1 MLPPAS
7 RYRVRYEN
15 GRDGERDGEL
25 GGDHIALLHQDT
37 GGIEETM
44 MLDNLAVAHRPPQ
57 RNIGLD
63 RLAGALVKRLDFE
76 LSQHHVALGQDGLG
90 FEADKMILREHQRD
104 MRLQLGQPDA
114 HVAETEE
121 LMRRV

>member
-1 MLPPAS
+1 MLPSAS

-15 GRDGERDGEL
+15 GRDGES

-44 MLDNLAVAHRPPQ
+44 MLDDLAVAHSPPQ
-57 RNIGLD
+57 RNVGLD

-76 LSQHHVALGQDGLG
+76 LSQHHIALGQDGLG
-90 FEADKMILREHQRD
+90 FEADKMILREHKRD
-104 MRLQLGQPDA
+104 VRLQLGQPDA
-114 HVAETEE
+114 HAA
-121 LMRRV
+121 